1 MVYALSR
8 SSKEEGRRGTL
19 LLNLPSH
26 VRLVEVSRHQMKTL
40 SLPLVS
46 ACCYNICLLLASTV
60 IRQHKGL
67 KSDDVLPACVRCA
80 CVPWRTSAREMA
92 VTIIMHK
99 TVGEALPCQNIFIA
113 VPLPAPVPLP
123 PALYVDRGVSATF
136 VTLSYGYYPLVYL
149 ASSMLERGPR
159 RESRTSS
166 LSLTFFLSLR
176 RLQSFS
182 RSDSSLMHVHAYTS
196 ATSCMR
202 AQGRIFIS
210 VS

>member
-1 MVYALSR
+1 
-8 SSKEEGRRGTL
+8 
-19 LLNLPSH
+19 
-26 VRLVEVSRHQMKTL
+26 MKTL

-60 IRQHKGL
+60 IRQHKGPE
-67 KSDDVLPACVRCA
+67 SDDVLPACVRCA
-80 CVPWRTSAREMA
+80 YVPYRESARETA

-113 VPLPAPVPLP
+113 IPLPAPIPLP

-136 VTLSYGYYPLVYL
+136 VTLSYGYYPLVYP

-159 RESRTSS
+159 RESRIFSFS
-166 LSLTFFLSLR
+166 FFFLALCRLR
-176 RLQSFS
+176 SFS
-182 RSDSSLMHVHAYTS
+182 RSDSSLMHVHAYTH
-196 ATSCMR
+196 ATSCVR